1 MIRRI
6 RTKCSFLPGSTV
18 RIVLGLR
25 NLFRSFLVRVVFFGR
40 ALFGFLVS
48 FFAGRGIMYAVYFF
62 GDFDMEVRSLV
73 FGYIFDKFKLEV
85 LESTLLSDFVEDS
98 MDRVEM
104 LFELEEMFG
113 VSLSEDDVL
122 GLEKVGDICV
132 VVEGMLGG

>member
-1 MIRRI
+1 MLCI
-6 RTKCSFLPGSTV
+6 
-18 RIVLGLR
+18 
-25 NLFRSFLVRVVFFGR
+25 
-40 ALFGFLVS
+40 
-48 FFAGRGIMYAVYFF
+48 FF